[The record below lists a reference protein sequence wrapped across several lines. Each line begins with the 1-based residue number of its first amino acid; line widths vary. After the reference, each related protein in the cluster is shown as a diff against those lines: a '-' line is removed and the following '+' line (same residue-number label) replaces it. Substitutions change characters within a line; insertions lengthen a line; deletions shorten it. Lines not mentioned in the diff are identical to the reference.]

1 MNGERSAIDLNDYRD
16 AIALDEPWQPPAP
29 AEPDEVAALQRKVLE
44 HLRSESSRVFRSDP
58 VEELRARVTVRP
70 PGPLPADIQDVLD
83 RLLAAERDT
92 KGVVRASELRL
103 VDQGIALWR
112 GDITRLQVDAVTN
125 AANSALLGCFRPFH
139 PCIDNV
145 LHWQAGP
152 RMRADCDTIM
162 RLQGRDEPTGA
173 AKITRAYNLPARFV
187 LHTVGPIVT
196 RRVEDEHR
204 DQLASCYTSCLDLA
218 QRMAL
223 RTVAF
228 CAVSTGVFGYPSEP
242 AAETAVRT
250 VRGWLSRNAGHMRL
264 VIFDVFTD
272 ADEAAYVRAFEATD
286 RRG

>member
-70 PGPLPADIQDVLD
+70 PGPLPADIQDALD

-125 AANSALLGCFRPFH
+125 AANSALLGCFSRSIPASTT
-139 PCIDNV
+139 C
-145 LHWQAGP
+145 
-152 RMRADCDTIM
+152 C
-162 RLQGRDEPTGA
+162 TG
-173 AKITRAYNLPARFV
+173 K
-187 LHTVGPIVT
+187 
-196 RRVEDEHR
+196 
-204 DQLASCYTSCLDLA
+204 LDLA
-218 QRMAL
+218 
-223 RTVAF
+223 
-228 CAVSTGVFGYPSEP
+228 CAPTATPS
-242 AAETAVRT
+242 
-250 VRGWLSRNAGHMRL
+250 
-264 VIFDVFTD
+264 
-272 ADEAAYVRAFEATD
+272 
-286 RRG
+286 